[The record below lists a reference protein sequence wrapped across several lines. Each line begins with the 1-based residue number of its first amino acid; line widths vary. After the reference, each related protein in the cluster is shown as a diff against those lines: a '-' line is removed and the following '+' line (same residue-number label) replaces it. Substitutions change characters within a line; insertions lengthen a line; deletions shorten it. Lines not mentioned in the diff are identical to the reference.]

1 MEWND
6 QWWNFQVAEEKK
18 SQPITEGIYGLM
30 KQAGQRMRKHWSI
43 GKSLTRMGKNKSTGS
58 SECLLIVV
66 G

>member
-1 MEWND
+1 MEWTDRQCNL
-6 QWWNFQVAEEKK
+6 QVAEEKK

-58 SECLLIVV
+58 SECLRVVV